1 MSLECDAQEWL
12 ISQNRFQEIK
22 ERKIFSKKAY
32 TIALTSGKGGVG
44 KTSIAVKMS
53 KMLADW
59 GYKTLLIDCDYNLSN
74 TILKLGIPFNND
86 FLKYVNNE
94 KTLDECI
101 YKDRNFHLLSG
112 CNGNLELSNKKISF
126 QELIISILHK
136 KEAFY
141 DFIFLDCPAGISNE
155 NLIIN
160 AYCDYRFVVV
170 VPDKSSITD
179 SYSLIK
185 ILYMKHGISKNH
197 ILINKI
203 LHKEQFN
210 KLVKGL
216 SETVQNFLNCRLNIL
231 GGIVR
236 EKNSDELFDDKFFYT
251 EKSRLHKNFCNVL
264 KKFTDEVIELPDNN
278 MAPKKFIKTSG

>member
-1 MSLECDAQEWL
+1 MSLECNAQEWL
-12 ISQNRFQEIK
+12 ISQNKFQDRK
-22 ERKIFSKKAY
+22 EKKLFSKKAY

-59 GYKTLLIDCDYNLSN
+59 GYKVLLIDCDYNLSN
-74 TILKLGIPFNND
+74 TILKLGIPVNND
-86 FLKYVNNE
+86 FLQYTNNE

-101 YKDRNFHLLSG
+101 YKEGNFHLLSG

-126 QELIISILHK
+126 QELLINVLHQ
-136 KEAFY
+136 KEMSY
-141 DFIFLDCPAGISNE
+141 DFIFLDCPAGISKE
-155 NLIIN
+155 NLVIN

-185 ILYMKHGISKNH
+185 ILYMKHGVSKNH
-197 ILINKI
+197 ILINKV
-203 LHKEQFN
+203 LYKEQFN

-236 EKNSDELFDDKFFYT
+236 EKNSDDLFDDKIFYT
-251 EKSRLHKNFCNVL
+251 EKSKLHKNFCNVL

-278 MAPKKFIKTSG
+278 MAQNKVY

>member
-12 ISQNRFQEIK
+12 ISQNRYQDIK
-22 ERKIFSKKAY
+22 ERKLFSKKAY

-94 KTLDECI
+94 KPLDECI

-126 QELIISILHK
+126 QELIINILHK
-136 KEAFY
+136 KEGSY

-236 EKNSDELFDDKFFYT
+236 EKNSDELFDDNFFYT

-278 MAPKKFIKTSG
+278 MAPKKVY